1 MVPAPLSDA
10 PWEDWLA
17 PRVRERI
24 LSLDYFIAE
33 NARSAR
39 AALKGLGVSRP
50 VREVEIRELPRGKAS
65 EPAHG
70 LLAPVLKGRSAGLIS
85 EAGMPAVADPGADVV
100 RAAHLA
106 NINVVPLTGPSSL
119 LLALTASGMC
129 GQRFCFHGYLPAK
142 PDQRAR
148 RILELERDSH
158 SEARTHIFI
167 EAPYRNNAVLATI
180 LDTCQTGTWLT
191 VARDLT
197 ARSEFVLTRQVADW
211 RSQPRPA
218 LDRHPT
224 VFLLAAS

>member
-10 PWEDWLA
+10 QWEDWL
-17 PRVRERI
+17 PPHVRDRI
-24 LSLDYFIAE
+24 ISLDYFIAE

-39 AALKGLGVSRP
+39 AALKSLGLGRP
-50 VREVEIRELPRGKAS
+50 VREVEIRELPRGKAYGTAP
-65 EPAHG
+65 E
-70 LLAPVLKGRSAGLIS
+70 LLAPIIHGRSAGLIS

-106 NINVVPLTGPSSL
+106 NIAVIPLTGPSSV
-119 LLALTASGMC
+119 LLALTASGLC

-142 PDQRAR
+142 PDQRAK
-148 RILELERDSH
+148 RISELERDAH

-167 EAPYRNNAVLATI
+167 EAPYRNNAILSTI
-180 LDTCQTGTWLT
+180 LDTCQLDTWLT
-191 VARDLT
+191 VASDLT
-197 ARSEFVLTRQVADW
+197 ASSEFILTRRVGDW
-211 RSQPRPA
+211 RSHPRPA